1 MEEAQLIVGTSSTW
15 SIRAWLCLKLAGV
28 KFTEKVVVLE
38 KPDHKKMLSD
48 CSPTGLVP
56 VLKID
61 ELCIHDSLA
70 IAEFTDEIGRRR
82 IFPVLSHE
90 RALARS
96 YCAELHSGF
105 LNLRSA
111 CPFSLHSK
119 SHVVITEAIQS
130 ELTRITTIWSAANG
144 DFYFE
149 KPGMIDA
156 FYAVLA
162 YRLHMYGI
170 QLPER
175 AGEYQQ
181 ALLKWPLLKVAL
193 LQAKNWSE

>member
-1 MEEAQLIVGTSSTW
+1 MEDAQLIVGTGSTW

-38 KPDHKKMLSD
+38 KPDFKETLLGY
-48 CSPTGLVP
+48 SPTGLVP
-56 VLKID
+56 VLNVD
-61 ELCIHDSLA
+61 DLCIHDSLA
-70 IAEFTDEIGRRR
+70 IAEFSDEIGRRR
-82 IFPVLSHE
+82 IFPALSHE

-105 LNLRSA
+105 FNLRNT
-111 CPFSLHSK
+111 CPFSLNKQSP
-119 SHVVITEAIQS
+119 VVITDVLQS
-130 ELTRITTIWSAANG
+130 ELTRITAIWSAANG

-162 YRLHMYGI
+162 YRLHIYGI

-175 AGEYQQ
+175 AGQYQQ

-193 LQAKNWSE
+193 LQAKTWSE